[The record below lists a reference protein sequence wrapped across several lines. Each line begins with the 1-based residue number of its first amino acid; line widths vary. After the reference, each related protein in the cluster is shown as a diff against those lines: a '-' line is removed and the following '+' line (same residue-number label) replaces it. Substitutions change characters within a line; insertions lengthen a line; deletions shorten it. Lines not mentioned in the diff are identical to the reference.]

1 MTLPASGTSSDV
13 VPPPDPPAAPAIEV
27 RPAREDDLPRT
38 AGVHRRALPAGF
50 FARLGTRF
58 LRRYHATFAASPRAT
73 LLVAEDDGEV
83 LGFLAGTTD
92 NAEHYRTVLRR
103 RSVGLLLSG
112 VAAMARDR
120 ALATEFA
127 RTRVARYAR
136 AAARQIRAR
145 RGPATPTEVAEAPT
159 VAVLTHVAVTEDAR
173 GSGAGRALVT
183 SFTRR
188 AREAGADEVRLVT
201 ATDGTGPGFYR
212 RLGWSSRG
220 TRRAADGTFVEE
232 FARRP

>member
-1 MTLPASGTSSDV
+1 MTLPASGTSADV
-13 VPPPDPPAAPAIEV
+13 APSPAPSIEV

-38 AGVHRRALPAGF
+38 ARVHRRCLPGGF

-58 LRRYHATFAASPRAT
+58 LRHYHATFAASSRAT
-73 LLVAEDDGEV
+73 LLVAEDHGEV

-92 NAEHYRTVLRR
+92 NAAHYRTVVRR
-103 RSVGLLLSG
+103 RSVRLLLSG

-120 ALATEFA
+120 ALASEFV

-136 AAARQIRAR
+136 AIARQLRAR
-145 RGPATPTEVAEAPT
+145 RGPVPPAEAPAAPT

-173 GSGAGRALVT
+173 GSGAGRALVAA
-183 SFTRR
+183 FTRR

-201 ATDGTGPGFYR
+201 AADGGARTFYR